1 MKNMTA
7 SRVNKS
13 KLVLFVVIEDV
24 DSSYCL
30 LDIMLQL
37 SEINKWNKKNH
48 YSLNNKPGFAS
59 CQNDGRIAA
68 NASPF
73 S

>member
-1 MKNMTA
+1 MKNMIA

-13 KLVLFVVIEDV
+13 NLVLFVVIEDV

-37 SEINKWNKKNH
+37 SEINKWNK
-48 YSLNNKPGFAS
+48 
-59 CQNDGRIAA
+59 
-68 NASPF
+68 
-73 S
+73 